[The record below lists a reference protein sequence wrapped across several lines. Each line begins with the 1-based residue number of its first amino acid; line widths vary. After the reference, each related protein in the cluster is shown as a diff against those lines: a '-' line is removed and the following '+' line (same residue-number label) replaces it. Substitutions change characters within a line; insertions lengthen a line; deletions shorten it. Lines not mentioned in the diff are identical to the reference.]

1 MSRCYLDTNFL
12 YVHLRSERSEAP
24 QPLEDWRSRVLAQV
38 AVDGGVI
45 SALVFDE
52 LAYRLILAWL
62 RDDGV
67 EDPLSKYRADAQ
79 AVMGT
84 VRRRLTG
91 TWRAVDSLSLELQLT
106 DRAVVERARSLMMQP
121 GLGPRDS
128 FHAAHALVG
137 GCEAIASTD
146 AAFDH
151 VSGLRRLAP

>member
-1 MSRCYLDTNFL
+1 LSRCYLDTNFL
-12 YVHLRSERSEAP
+12 YVHLRSKRSETSP
-24 QPLEDWRSRVLAQV
+24 TLDDWRERVLAEV
-38 AVDGGVI
+38 TVDGGVI

-62 RDDGV
+62 RDDGIG
-67 EDPLSKYRADAQ
+67 DPLSRYREDAH
-79 AVMGT
+79 AVMGA
-84 VRRRLTG
+84 VRRRLTN

-106 DRAVVERARSLMMQP
+106 DGAVVEQARSLMARP

-146 AAFDH
+146 EAFDQ
-151 VSGLRRLAP
+151 VTGLRRLAP